1 MKKVLVAC
9 EFSQIVMTA
18 FLEAGA
24 DAYSCDIIP
33 SEGNYPE
40 RHFQMDA
47 LDCIKSQNWDLV
59 IAHPPCTYLSNV
71 TAPLIIKNGTINIE
85 RYNKMLEAKRFFLS
99 FFEDYKGKLCVEN
112 PRPLTMANLPNYT
125 QIVNPANFGSCY
137 HKLICLW
144 LRDLPPLLGYIDKNI
159 YSKSWHYSHKGS
171 HMRSRFFP
179 EVAKAMA
186 EQWYPIL

>member
-1 MKKVLVAC
+1 
-9 EFSQIVMTA
+9 MTA

-112 PRPLTMANLPNYT
+112 PIPLTMANLPNYT

-137 HKLICLW
+137 HKRICLW
-144 LRDLPPLLGYIDKNI
+144 LRHLPPLLSYIDKNI